1 MTKSLVVFI
10 NQNFWDNNIWNQY
23 QIDRFS
29 KNFHVVAYEL
39 GNIINPN
46 LEKIFTNRKKSN
58 LIKRFKTLSEWQKHF
73 TSLQKKKYH
82 KILLVNLVKPNKLYS
97 FIVLKELT
105 KFKHPIV
112 EFYNNDLVFSYNY
125 KKKLNHYLNLLL
137 KPSYIKLKINEKI
150 FNFMSQF
157 LSFKNYF
164 FLTCGTEKK
173 IFSKINV
180 IESCYVDYNKSIDKK
195 KNKIKLNNYVVF
207 LENMSLFNKGDSDI
221 FPGIYPKNISPKL
234 FYSKLRV
241 FFDQIERSFNTK
253 IVIAAHPKSSHKK
266 KPKYFGHREVFFNQ
280 TDQLIK
286 KSKFVLMEPSQAIS
300 LVIKYRKPAL
310 VIYDKLY
317 LTNYNKTMIKN
328 IYELLKIKSYNLND
342 LFAFAEIKNLL
353 KVDFKHYKTFEKK
366 YLLASINIKN
376 NYETLKKRFL

>member
-1 MTKSLVVFI
+1 MAKTFY
-10 NQNFWDNNIWNQY
+10 F
-23 QIDRFS
+23 
-29 KNFHVVAYEL
+29 
-39 GNIINPN
+39 
-46 LEKIFTNRKKSN
+46 FT
-58 LIKRFKTLSEWQKHF
+58 
-73 TSLQKKKYH
+73 KKKYH

-105 KFKHPIV
+105 KFKHPII
-112 EFYNNDLVFSYNY
+112 EFCNNDIPFSSNH

-137 KPSYIKLKINEKI
+137 KPSYLKLKINEKI

-157 LSFKNYF
+157 LSYKNYF
-164 FLTCGTEKK
+164 LLTCGTEKK
-173 IFSKINV
+173 FFSKINV
-180 IESCYVDYNKSIDKK
+180 IESCYIDYNKSSEKK
-195 KNKIKLNNYVVF
+195 KKIKLNNYVVF
-207 LENMSLFNKGDSDI
+207 LENMSLFNKGDSEL

-241 FFDQIERSFNTK
+241 FFDQIELSFNTK
-253 IVIAAHPKSSHKK
+253 IVIAAHPKSFHKK

-286 KSKFVLMEPSQAIS
+286 KSKFVLVEPSQAIS

-317 LTNYNKTMIKN
+317 LTNYKKTMIKN
-328 IYELLKIKSYNLND
+328 VYEFLKIKSYNLND